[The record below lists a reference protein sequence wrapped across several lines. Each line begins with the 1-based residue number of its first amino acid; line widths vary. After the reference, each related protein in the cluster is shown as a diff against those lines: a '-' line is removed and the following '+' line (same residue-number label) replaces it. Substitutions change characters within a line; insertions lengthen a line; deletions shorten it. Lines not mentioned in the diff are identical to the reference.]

1 MQSNV
6 SGLKRNIFMTKPAP
20 LAATQPK
27 RLRGHLRVAAITE
40 AATRLFAEKGFDA
53 VTMTEIAASSGT
65 AIGSLYRFFPNKE
78 SLADA
83 LLLEY
88 TREVIDRLEALEK
101 DVAGVDIATAA
112 DLFTRFV
119 LSLQSQRTFALRL
132 VEERREHEAARL
144 QFRDAMR
151 GGFSR
156 ALQVVIPALPSAR
169 ASLMTVVIL
178 QVLKGAAA
186 SNLQNAD
193 ERKAVLDEAQALLVL
208 YLSTERAKT
217 NPTKILR

>member
-1 MQSNV
+1 
-6 SGLKRNIFMTKPAP
+6 MTKPAP

-88 TREVIDRLEALEK
+88 TREVNERLEALEASL
-101 DVAGVDIATAA
+101 AGVDIPTAA

-132 VEERREHEAARL
+132 VEERGEHQAARL

-156 ALQVVIPALPSAR
+156 ALQVAIPQLPPAR
-169 ASLMTVVIL
+169 AGLMTIVIL
-178 QVLKGAAA
+178 QMLKGAAA
-186 SNLQNAD
+186 ANLNNEE
-193 ERKAVLDEAQALLVL
+193 ERRAVIAEAQALLVL
-208 YLSTERAKT
+208 YLTTEKQRYVSV
-217 NPTKILR
+217 

>member
-1 MQSNV
+1 
-6 SGLKRNIFMTKPAP
+6 MTKPAP
-20 LAATQPK
+20 LAANQPK

-40 AATRLFAEKGFDA
+40 AATRLFGEKGFDA

-88 TREVIDRLEALEK
+88 TREVIDRLEVLEAS
-101 DVAGVDIATAA
+101 VAGVDIPTAA

-132 VEERREHEAARL
+132 VEERGEHEAARL

-151 GGFSR
+151 GGFST
-156 ALQVVIPALPSAR
+156 ALQVVLPSLSADR
-169 ASLMTVVIL
+169 AGLMTVVIL
-178 QVLKGAAA
+178 QMLKGAAA
-186 SNLQNAD
+186 ANLQNDA
-193 ERKAVLDEAQALLVL
+193 ERKAVLNEAQALLEL
-208 YLSTERAKT
+208 YLLTEQAK
-217 NPTKILR
+217 

>member
-1 MQSNV
+1 
-6 SGLKRNIFMTKPAP
+6 MTKPAP

-178 QVLKGAAA
+178 QMLKGAVAV
-186 SNLQNAD
+186 NLQSEG
-193 ERKAVLDEAQALLVL
+193 EREAVLAEAKALLIL
-208 YLSTERAKT
+208 YLSAEKT
-217 NPTKILR
+217 GLMKLESGK

>member
-1 MQSNV
+1 
-6 SGLKRNIFMTKPAP
+6 MTKPAP
-20 LAATQPK
+20 LTPTPPK

-88 TREVIDRLEALEK
+88 TREVIDRLEVLEAS
-101 DVAGVDIATAA
+101 VTGVDIPKAA

-132 VEERREHEAARL
+132 VEERGEHQAARL

-151 GGFSR
+151 GGFSTV
-156 ALQVVIPALPSAR
+156 LQIVIPGLSAER
-169 ASLMTVVIL
+169 AGLMTIVIL
-178 QVLKGAAA
+178 QMLKGAAA
-186 SNLQNAD
+186 ANLQNEE
-193 ERKAVLDEAQALLVL
+193 ERKAVLAEAQAVLVL
-208 YLSTERAKT
+208 YLSTEQVRLSSPAGGE
-217 NPTKILR
+217 

>member
-169 ASLMTVVIL
+169 ASLMTIVIL

>member
-1 MQSNV
+1 
-6 SGLKRNIFMTKPAP
+6 MTKPALLTP
-20 LAATQPK
+20 TPPK

-88 TREVIDRLEALEK
+88 TREVIDRLEVLEAS
-101 DVAGVDIATAA
+101 VTGVDIPKAA

-132 VEERREHEAARL
+132 VEERGEHQAARL

-151 GGFSR
+151 GGFSS
-156 ALQVVIPALPSAR
+156 ALQIVIPGLSAER
-169 ASLMTVVIL
+169 AGLMTIVIL
-178 QVLKGAAA
+178 QMLKGAAA
-186 SNLQNAD
+186 ANLQNEK
-193 ERKAVLDEAQALLVL
+193 ERKAVLAEAQALLVL
-208 YLSTERAKT
+208 YLSTEQVRLNSPAGEV
-217 NPTKILR
+217 